1 VVEGKSA
8 REQLVAIAERLF
20 AERGIEAVS
29 LREIGAAAGQRN
41 NSAAQYHFGSREGLV
56 DAIFE
61 TRMAPIDRRR
71 QAMVAEL
78 EESGRT
84 ADVRALSEA
93 FVLPLASALG
103 DQDGRS
109 WYARFLAQVAFDPDF
124 ELFSDR
130 RLPVTAGLRR
140 VIALLDAALD
150 LPPVLRTQR
159 LELAAGLVVH
169 GLADRERALQATR
182 SRSAPASPPVL
193 LAADLVDTMVG
204 VLTAP
209 VSAATR
215 EALNASTRRES
226 RPSARRAP
234 RPPVQRPA

>member
-1 VVEGKSA
+1 VVDGSGA
-8 REQLVAIAERLF
+8 REQILAIAERFF

-56 DAIFE
+56 DAIFD

-71 QAMVAEL
+71 QAMLAEI
-78 EESGRT
+78 EETGRGS
-84 ADVRALSEA
+84 DVRALSEA

-103 DQDGRS
+103 DQAGHS
-109 WYARFLAQVAFDPDF
+109 WYARFLAQVVFDPDF
-124 ELFSDR
+124 ELFASR

-140 VIALLDAALD
+140 TIALLDAALD
-150 LPPVLRTQR
+150 LPPVLRAER

-169 GLADRERALQATR
+169 GLADRERILQATGVR
-182 SRSAPASPPVL
+182 SVPPPAL

-209 VSAATR
+209 VSSATR
-215 EALNASTRRES
+215 RALRATTRR
-226 RPSARRAP
+226 SA
-234 RPPVQRPA
+234 

>member
-56 DAIFE
+56 DAIFD

-78 EESGRT
+78 EESGRST
-84 ADVRALSEA
+84 DVRALSEA

-103 DQDGRS
+103 DQDGHS
-109 WYARFLAQVAFDPDF
+109 SYARFLAQVVFDPDF
-124 ELFSDR
+124 ELLSER

-140 VIALLDAALD
+140 VIALIEAALD

-169 GLADRERALQATR
+169 GLADRERALQAGR
-182 SRSAPASPPVL
+182 SRSAPTPDL

-215 EALNASTRRES
+215 RALDASTPRRS
-226 RPSARRAP
+226 HQRAP
-234 RPPVQRPA
+234 GPAGRRSA

>member
-1 VVEGKSA
+1 VVERKSA
-8 REQLVAIAERLF
+8 REQLVAIAECLF

-84 ADVRALSEA
+84 TDVRALSEA

-103 DQDGRS
+103 DQDGHS
-109 WYARFLAQVAFDPDF
+109 WYARFLAQVVSDPDF
-124 ELFSDR
+124 ELFSER

-140 VIALLDAALD
+140 VIALIDAALD
-150 LPPVLRTQR
+150 LPPVLRSQR

-169 GLADRERALQATR
+169 GLADRERALQASR
-182 SRSAPASPPVL
+182 SRSAPTPEL
-193 LAADLVDTMVG
+193 LAADLVDAMVG

-215 EALNASTRRES
+215 RALDTSTP
-226 RPSARRAP
+226 RPSNQRAARPSSRRSA
-234 RPPVQRPA
+234 